1 MDTMAIKLGASFVG
15 RSFSGDKEQ
24 LVPLIKAAIEHRGAA
39 FLDVISPC
47 VAFNNHAGSTKS
59 YDWVREHNEAV
70 NQLDVMPER
79 EEMVLQQAPGTVEDL
94 AQHDGSVLRLRKLA
108 ADFDPTDRAHALDYL
123 ERHAAKGELVTGLL
137 FIDREPKDLH
147 DHLSTV
153 PVPLNTLDEK
163 QLCPGSATLAAINAA
178 LR

>member
-1 MDTMAIKLGASFVG
+1 MAIELGASFVG

-24 LVPLIKAAIEHRGAA
+24 LIPLIKGALEHRGAA

-70 NQLDVMPER
+70 NQLDVMLDH
-79 EEMVLQQAPGTVEDL
+79 EEMVLQQAPGTVEDIE
-94 AQHDGSVLRLRKLA
+94 QPDGSVLRLRKLA
-108 ADFDPTDRAHALDYL
+108 MDFDPTDRALALDYL
-123 ERHAAKGELVTGLL
+123 ERHGAKGELVTGLL
-137 FIDREPKDLH
+137 YIDRAPKDLH
-147 DHLSTV
+147 QHLGTV
-153 PVPLNTLDEK
+153 SASLNSLDES
-163 QLCPGSATLAAINAA
+163 QVCPGAKTLAAINAS